1 MADMWSD
8 LSKWENDN
16 HAMVFMVITTEEVR
30 EGIRD
35 YNAFDAHCDEF
46 ICNIDEVSETIVW
59 EALKD
64 AYDNLDYHYG
74 YDYEVIND
82 YCYDYI
88 VEKLSSKTIEDK
100 GRWGK
105 GQIYNSET
113 KTFERYEDFLARQKE
128 KKNAS

>member
-1 MADMWSD
+1 MADMWND

-16 HAMVFMVITTEEVR
+16 HAVVFVCATTEEIR
-30 EGIRD
+30 EGIQD
-35 YNAFDAHCDEF
+35 YNAFDKECDEF
-46 ICNIDEVSETIVW
+46 ICDINDVSETLVL

-64 AYDNLDYHYG
+64 AYDKVNYEYG
-74 YDYEVIND
+74 INWEVIND
-82 YCYDYI
+82 HCYDYI
-88 VEKLSSKTIEDK
+88 VENLSRKTKET

-113 KTFERYEDFLARQKE
+113 KTFERYEDFLARQQE

>member
-1 MADMWSD
+1 MANMWKD

-30 EGIRD
+30 EGIQD
-35 YNAFDAHCDEF
+35 YNAFDKDCDEF
-46 ICNIDEVSETIVW
+46 ICDINDVSETIVW
-59 EALKD
+59 NALKD
-64 AYDNLDYHYG
+64 AYNNLDYHYG

-88 VEKLSSKTIEDK
+88 VEKLSSKPT
-100 GRWGK
+100 GRWGE

-113 KTFERYEDFLARQKE
+113 KTFERYEDFLARQQE